1 MEGRAP
7 GSASR
12 AFRPVVAT
20 LAAIGC
26 ASAPAPSADAGAAGA
41 PAELAI
47 TFDAAAAAELVITFD
62 AAAAAELVITFD
74 AAAAG
79 AASGGI
85 DARIAADAREGE
97 ARIEVAGGA
106 SALAAGRRPRID
118 VAMRGEER
126 PFGLRHFSLRDP
138 AAFDLG
144 RTSAVY
150 ERLRQVGVL
159 APRTRL
165 VRVRANG
172 ASLGPMAL
180 VEDFS
185 KELVESQR
193 RREGVLFRLDADAL
207 PVARLDVYGGKKVA
221 KDDRLS
227 VERDTAA
234 GLLQAF
240 LVGSLPADQVF
251 DVGLWAGLLNVAEQ
265 EGAFALLA
273 PAALRFYFNPVTQ
286 RIEPVAVDERIDA
299 APEPRAAAAAWSAQL
314 RADAGLRAALEAE
327 RARPPGAVSAPR
339 PASGA
344 ERAAAP
350 ALVPSPDA
358 APRVANPVPT
368 ARLEDALARHP
379 FLAWDPRAHTL
390 LGRPGAWDVGGS
402 LVLPEG
408 VGLELGPATT
418 LRFGAGE
425 LLVATGPL
433 RFRGTADR
441 PVVLEGRD
449 GGPWGGIVVLS
460 SPEAHE
466 WSHVR
471 VRDTAG
477 VDRDGWHLT
486 GGVTFRESELH
497 ATDAGFS
504 GNRAEDALNLIRS
517 RFALRDV
524 VVEGAASDGFDCD
537 FCEGRLDG
545 GVFRDIGGD
554 GLDVSGSRVE
564 ADSVRFEGIHDKAL
578 SVGEASRVTA
588 RRARIERVGTALA
601 SKDGSE
607 VVFEDSDVADAQL
620 AGIMA
625 YVKKDEYGVAAVVA
639 RDVRMVRVARPTLAQ
654 HGSRISLDGVEQ
666 PTEALDVE
674 ALYEQGTMAK

>member
-1 MEGRAP
+1 V
-7 GSASR
+7 
-12 AFRPVVAT
+12 FRPVVAA
-20 LAAIGC
+20 LAALGC
-26 ASAPAPSADAGAAGA
+26 AAPQSPSADVGG
-41 PAELAI
+41 
-47 TFDAAAAAELVITFD
+47 AAAAPELVITFD
-62 AAAAAELVITFD
+62 AAAAA
-74 AAAAG
+74 G
-79 AASGGI
+79 ASGEI
-85 DARIAADAREGE
+85 DARIVADARDGE

-106 SALAAGRRPRID
+106 AALAAGRRPRID

-138 AAFDLG
+138 SAFDLE

-150 ERLRQVGVL
+150 ERLREAGIL
-159 APRTRL
+159 APRTRR
-165 VRVRANG
+165 VRVTANG

-185 KELVESQR
+185 KELVEAQR
-193 RREGVLFRLDADAL
+193 RREGVLFRLDAGAL
-207 PVARLDVYGGKKVA
+207 PVARLDVYGAKKIA
-221 KDDRLS
+221 KHDRLS

-234 GLLQAF
+234 GLLQGF

-251 DVGLWAGLLNVAEQ
+251 DVALMARLLVVAER
-265 EGAFALLA
+265 EDAAGLLA

-286 RIEPVAVDERIDA
+286 RIEPVAVDERLDA
-299 APEPRAAAAAWSAQL
+299 GPELRAAAAAWSAQL
-314 RADAGLRAALEAE
+314 RADAGLRAAFEAE
-327 RARPPGAVSAPR
+327 RVRSPGSVSAARPAPGAAH
-339 PASGA
+339 
-344 ERAAAP
+344 AAAP
-350 ALVPSPDA
+350 AAALAPSPDTPA
-358 APRVANPVPT
+358 RAANPVPT
-368 ARLEDALARHP
+368 AGLDDALARHP
-379 FLAWDPRAHTL
+379 FLTWDPRAHTM
-390 LGRPGAWDVGGS
+390 LGRPGAWDVEGS

-449 GGPWGGIVVLS
+449 GGPWGGVVVLS
-460 SPEAHE
+460 SPEPHE

-477 VDRDGWHLT
+477 VDHDGWRLT

-497 ATDAGFS
+497 ASDATFS

-537 FCEGRLDG
+537 FCEGRLEG
-545 GVFRDIGGD
+545 GVFREIGGD
-554 GLDVSGSRVE
+554 GLDVSGSVVE
-564 ADSVRFEGIHDKAL
+564 ADSVRFEGIHDKAF
-578 SVGEASRVTA
+578 SVGEASRLTA
-588 RRARIERVGTALA
+588 RRAKIERVGTALA

-607 VVFEDSDVADAQL
+607 VVFEDSDVADAGL

-625 YVKKDEYGVAAVVA
+625 YVKKSEYGVAHVVA
-639 RDVRMVRVARPTLAQ
+639 RDVRMERVARPTLVQ
-654 HGSRISLDGVEQ
+654 DGSRISLDGVEQ

-674 ALYEQGTMAK
+674 ALYRQGAMAK